1 MIETCPDCESFPPH
15 IVVTQLTN
23 GDLACECRDCGGYWE
38 ELSNPQDFFQNTDDE
53 DRFEKLGGFDID
65 DEVV

>member
-1 MIETCPDCESFPPH
+1 MIDTCPDCESFPPH
-15 IVVTQLTN
+15 IVVTELGN

-38 ELSNPQDFFQNTDDE
+38 ELANPQDFFQNKYE
-53 DRFEKLGGFDID
+53 NLGGFDID